1 MWPAA
6 CHQHAAVFFRSPSG
20 YSSKVCHLKVCYT
33 TGRNLYILHPFLRER
48 EDKKTVKH
56 FIDLADWSSA
66 DLWEILNIARV
77 LKAERKE
84 TGANKRLLK
93 GKALGMIF
101 QKPSL
106 RTRVSFE
113 MAMQHVGGHA
123 LYLSPQEIGL
133 GKRESIADV
142 ARVLGGYVDVI
153 MARTFDHEHIL
164 ELARWSPV
172 PVINGLTDYN
182 HPCQAMA
189 DILTIYEEFGR
200 LEGLHLAYVGDSN
213 NVATSLMM
221 AAAQFGLSM
230 SIGSPEGYQ
239 PKQATVEKAQRLSR
253 GRLTVNVTDDPVA
266 AVEGADVVYT
276 DTWTSMGQEEEA
288 EKRRQVFPPFQVN
301 AELLSHAAP
310 HAIVMHCLPAH
321 RGEEITD
328 DVADGPQSR
337 LFPQAENR
345 LHVQKG
351 ILVYLLE
358 AAGVLSPKAHKRYKK
373 LVKGIRKGSHERVE
387 TAEDEDLDEID
398 EIEEIEEPEEFED
411 PEESESVP
419 D

>member
-1 MWPAA
+1 M
-6 CHQHAAVFFRSPSG
+6 
-20 YSSKVCHLKVCYT
+20 
-33 TGRNLYILHPFLRER
+33 
-48 EDKKTVKH
+48 KH
-56 FIDLADWSSA
+56 FLDIADWSST
-66 DLWEILNIARV
+66 DLWEMLNIARV
-77 LKAERKE
+77 LKEQHQE
-84 TGANKRLLK
+84 TGANKPLLK

-133 GKRESIADV
+133 GKRESIADI

-153 MARTFDHEHIL
+153 MARTFDHEHVL

-189 DILTIYEEFGR
+189 DMLTIYEEFGR
-200 LEGLHLAYVGDSN
+200 LEGLRLAYVGDSN

-221 AAAQFGLSM
+221 AAAQFGLEM
-230 SIGSPEGYQ
+230 SIGSPQGYQ
-239 PKQATVEKAQRLSR
+239 PKEATIEKAQRLSR
-253 GRLTVNVTDDPVA
+253 GRLTIRVTDDPVA
-266 AVEGADVVYT
+266 AVQGADVVYT

-288 EKRRQVFPPFQVN
+288 EQRRAVFPPFQVN
-301 AELLSHAAP
+301 RELLAHASP
-310 HAIVMHCLPAH
+310 HAIVLHCLPAH

-328 DVADGPQSR
+328 EVADSAQSR

-345 LHVQKG
+345 LHAQKG
-351 ILVYLLE
+351 ILVYLLDD
-358 AAGVLSPKAHKRYKK
+358 ADQLSKKAHKRYKK
-373 LVKGIRKGSHERVE
+373 IVKTIREQG
-387 TAEDEDLDEID
+387 
-398 EIEEIEEPEEFED
+398 
-411 PEESESVP
+411 ESVP